1 MTNVASITINEPSI
15 QAQSF
20 DKIDIRCYNCNKLLG
35 KSAVKQFLQVEIK
48 CPRCRVVN
56 EV

>member
-35 KSAVKQFLQVEIK
+35 KSAVKQFLQIEIK
-48 CPRCRVVN
+48 WPRWRVGN

>member
-1 MTNVASITINEPSI
+1 MTNVTSITINEPPI

-20 DKIDIRCYNCNKLLG
+20 EKIDIRCYNCNKLLG
-35 KSAVKQFLQVEIK
+35 KSAVKQFLQIEIK